1 MRVAAPLLLCLASL
15 ANAFFP
21 SSYLK
26 GAPSQDLCPIPPDP
40 YASPSQVKV
49 KLMTALEQLTKD
61 ISELVKND
69 VGGTVVNVVY
79 RDAVIWSKGFGVKN
93 MSGVYSS
100 RVAP

>member
-1 MRVAAPLLLCLASL
+1 MRVAGPLLLCLALSL

-21 SSYLK
+21 SSYLR
-26 GAPSQDLCPIPPDP
+26 GAPSQDLCPIPPYP

-49 KLMTALEQLTKD
+49 KLMTELEQFAKD

-69 VGGTVVNVVY
+69 VGATVVNVVY

-93 MSGVYSS
+93 MSGAYS
-100 RVAP
+100 